1 LILSEA
7 QKIVAD
13 VLGPYP
19 MTEFFE
25 QVFGRKPLALLNQ
38 PEVNRHLML
47 GEAPT
52 TAILNSFAKYAA
64 SLTCHIE
71 KPVVPPPTPHAV
83 PNATAFAELIAK
95 YHQTGYTVRIPEV
108 TDISPQLSRF
118 TRALEFI
125 VQNPVGVVIFW
136 SESGARAPVHHDE
149 VDVIVIQLQGS
160 KRWFISDEPP
170 TLPNNWTGLGE
181 QPPALGR
188 HRIIDVAAG
197 DLLYVPRGT
206 AHTVES
212 TGESIHLSIGF
223 VPVTVREAIAAALD
237 FLSDLDKPLR
247 LNLGQLEQP
256 IGGSGGAVIPQQI
269 RHGIEKLRNI
279 CQSEQFLQDAL
290 NFRTAKMIQKLPK
303 LTTEPAPL
311 NLAATSVATL
321 VSQQVRHHP
330 LAIAQLLATPHILD
344 FRQPGKQS
352 LIHLGVER
360 SVRFIINTPQFTI
373 RDIPGDMGDDVRLAL
388 VNKMLADG
396 YLQLLA

>member
-19 MTEFFE
+19 MTEFFD

-38 PEVNRHLML
+38 PETRRELML
-47 GEAPT
+47 GDAPK
-52 TAILNSFAKYAA
+52 TAILNSYAKYAA
-64 SLTCHIE
+64 SLTCHID

-83 PNATAFAELIAK
+83 PDAAAFAELIAK

-136 SESGARAPVHHDE
+136 SETGARAPVHHDE

-170 TLPNNWTGLGE
+170 TLSNNWTGLGE

-188 HRIIDVAAG
+188 HRVIDVSAG

-256 IGGSGGAVIPQQI
+256 VASSNGAVMPQQI

-303 LTTEPAPL
+303 LTTNRAV
-311 NLAATSVATL
+311 ATSAN
-321 VSQQVRHHP
+321 QQVRHHP
-330 LAIAQLLATPHILD
+330 LAIAQLMATPHILD

-360 SVRFIINTPQFTI
+360 SVRFIINTSQFSI
-373 RDIPGDMGDDVRLAL
+373 RDIPGDIGDDVRLAL

-396 YLQLLA
+396 YLQLLD

>member
-1 LILSEA
+1 MILSEA

-19 MTEFFE
+19 MTEFFD
-25 QVFGRKPLALLNQ
+25 QVFGRQPLALLNQ
-38 PEVNRHLML
+38 PEARRHLML
-47 GEAPT
+47 GDAPK
-52 TAILNSFAKYAA
+52 TAILNSYAKYAA
-64 SLTCHIE
+64 SLTCHIDQ
-71 KPVVPPPTPHAV
+71 PVLPPPTPHAV
-83 PNATAFAELIAK
+83 PDAAAFAELIAK

-108 TDISPQLSRF
+108 TNISPQLSRF

-136 SESGARAPVHHDE
+136 SETGARAPVHHDE

-170 TLPNNWTGLGE
+170 SLTNNWTGLGE
-181 QPPALGR
+181 QPPSLGR
-188 HRIIDVAAG
+188 HRVIDVSAG

-256 IGGSGGAVIPQQI
+256 VAASRGAVMQQQI

-290 NFRTAKMIQKLPK
+290 NLRTAKMIQKLPK
-303 LTTEPAPL
+303 LTTDRAV
-311 NLAATSVATL
+311 ATSVATS
-321 VSQQVRHHP
+321 VNHQVRHHP
-330 LAIAQLLATPHILD
+330 LAIAQLMATPEILD

-360 SVRFIINTPQFTI
+360 SVRFIINTPQFSI
-373 RDIPGDMGDDVRLAL
+373 RDIPGDIGDDVRLAL
-388 VNKMLADG
+388 VNKMLTDG
-396 YLQLLA
+396 YLQLLD

>member
-1 LILSEA
+1 MILSEA

-19 MTEFFE
+19 MTEFFD

-38 PEVNRHLML
+38 PEARRELML
-47 GEAPT
+47 GDAPK
-52 TAILNSFAKYAA
+52 TAILNSYAKYAA
-64 SLTCHIE
+64 SLTCHID

-83 PNATAFAELIAK
+83 PDAAAFAELITK

-136 SESGARAPVHHDE
+136 SETGARAPVHHDE

-170 TLPNNWTGLGE
+170 TLSNNWTGLGE

-188 HRIIDVAAG
+188 HRVIDVSAG

-256 IGGSGGAVIPQQI
+256 VASGNGAVMPQQI

-303 LTTEPAPL
+303 LTTDSAV
-311 NLAATSVATL
+311 ATSAN
-321 VSQQVRHHP
+321 QQVRHHP
-330 LAIAQLLATPHILD
+330 LAIAQLMATPHILD

-360 SVRFIINTPQFTI
+360 SVRFIINTSQFSI
-373 RDIPGDMGDDVRLAL
+373 RDIPGDIGDDVRLAL

-396 YLQLLA
+396 YLQLLD

>member
-1 LILSEA
+1 MILSEA

-19 MTEFFE
+19 MTEFFD

-38 PEVNRHLML
+38 PATQRQLLL
-47 GEAPT
+47 GESPK
-52 TAILNSFAKYAA
+52 TAILQSYAKYAA
-64 SLTCHIE
+64 NLTCHID
-71 KPVVPPPTPHAV
+71 KPLVPPPVPHAV
-83 PNATAFAELIAK
+83 SDAAAFAGLIAQ

-136 SESGARAPVHHDE
+136 SATGARAPVHHDE

-170 TLPNNWTGLGE
+170 TLSNNWTGLGE
-181 QPPALGR
+181 QPPVLGR
-188 HRIIDVAAG
+188 HRIIDVQEG
-197 DLLYVPRGT
+197 DLLYLPRGT

-256 IGGSGGAVIPQQI
+256 AASGSVAPIPQQI

-303 LTTEPAPL
+303 LTVERTETTA
-311 NLAATSVATL
+311 AATSVL
-321 VSQQVRHHP
+321 QQVRHHP
-330 LAIAQLLATPHILD
+330 LAIAQLMATPHILD
-344 FRQPGKQS
+344 FRQPGKQN

-360 SVRFIINTPQFTI
+360 SMRFIINTPQFTI
-373 RDIPGDMGDDVRLAL
+373 REIPGDIGDDVRLAL
-388 VNKMLADG
+388 VNKMLTDG
-396 YLQLLA
+396 YLQLTPPIV